1 MNRSLT
7 APGST
12 AEVHADR
19 VLVLAPHPDDEVLGC
34 GGLAAQLAAV
44 GGEVRVLWL
53 SDGGGNAVGEER
65 AERATHRREEAEAA
79 AEVLGL
85 VVAGHLGLPDGRLAH
100 HREEIA
106 TALAEELA
114 EGRPEIVLV
123 PSPLESSV
131 DHRATFRALHH
142 LLGSLRPGDALWST
156 VQGLRVFTYE
166 VNHPQYPDLLVAV
179 DDQLDLLRQAMD
191 CHRSQQEEHDYLG
204 ARLGL
209 AGFRTL
215 SLPPGIEYAEAYRQL
230 DLEDFT
236 TRGPAAL
243 VQELGGVP
251 ELLRVEEGPLLSVI
265 VRTKDRPRLLAEAL
279 SSLGASTY
287 RRAEVVVVNDG
298 GAPPELPMDFPLE
311 LQRLD
316 LKQNRGRAEAANA
329 GIENAKGD
337 YIAFLDDDDLVEP
350 EHLETLADLV
360 DGDLVRVAYT
370 DAAVT
375 VHTLGPS
382 GYQQDERRLPYSRDF
397 DRDLLFFDN
406 YIPFNTVLID
416 RRLALEVGPLDPELS
431 FFEDWDFLL
440 RLAGHTAFHHLA
452 RVTCEYRQFRGAEHH
467 ILGDEPRR
475 RADFLDRKA
484 QIIARHASSWNPE
497 TISRVVDRLRREAI
511 EEQEEVR
518 RLVDE
523 LRGLYGLNGRL
534 ESAERHATVL
544 EAVEERTR
552 AELRSMV
559 AQTEQLTARKEQLDA
574 ELGATYGEIERLTS
588 LVQEMESTRA
598 FRFHRWWQRVKPW
611 GSAP

>member
-19 VLVLAPHPDDEVLGC
+19 ALVLAPHPDDEVLGC
-34 GGLAAQLAAV
+34 GGLAARLAAS
-44 GGEVRVLWL
+44 GGVVRVLWL
-53 SDGGGNAVGEER
+53 SDGGGNAVGEAR
-65 AERATHRREEAEAA
+65 AERTALRRQEAEAA
-79 AEVLGL
+79 AKVLGL
-85 VVAGHLGLPDGRLAH
+85 VAGRHLALPDGRLAH
-100 HREEIA
+100 HREEI
-106 TALAEELA
+106 TKALAEELS

-142 LLGSLRPGDALWST
+142 LLAGLRPGDALWSS
-156 VQGLRVFTYE
+156 VEGVRVLTYE
-166 VNHPQYPDLLVAV
+166 VNHPQYPDLLVPV
-179 DDQLDLLRQAMD
+179 DDQLGLLRQAMD

-209 AGFRTL
+209 ARFRTL
-215 SLPPGIEYAEAYRQL
+215 TLPPGVEHVEAYRQL
-230 DLEDFT
+230 TLEDFT

-243 VQELGGVP
+243 VRELGGEP
-251 ELLRVEEGPLLSVI
+251 ELLRVKEGPRLSVI
-265 VRTKDRPRLLAEAL
+265 VRTKDRPGLLAEAL
-279 SSLGASTY
+279 ASLAASTY

-298 GAPPELPMDFPLE
+298 GAHPELPEDFPLE
-311 LQRLD
+311 LRRLD
-316 LKQNRGRAEAANA
+316 LEQNRGRAAAANA
-329 GIENAKGD
+329 GIEIATGD

-350 EHLETLADLV
+350 EHLETLAGLV
-360 DGDLVRVAYT
+360 DGELVRVAYT

-382 GYQQDERRLPYSRDF
+382 GYQLEERRLPYSRDF

-406 YIPFNTVLID
+406 YIPFNTVLIH
-416 RRLALEVGPLDPELS
+416 RELALEVGPLDTVLP

-440 RLAGHTAFHHLA
+440 RLAGRTAFHHLA

-484 QIIARHASSWNPE
+484 QVISRHAAAWGPE

-523 LRGLYGLNGRL
+523 LRGFYGLNGRL
-534 ESAERHATVL
+534 ESAERHAAVL

-552 AELRSMV
+552 AELRSV
-559 AQTEQLTARKEQLDA
+559 AARKEQLDA
-574 ELGATYGEIERLTS
+574 ELGATYGEIERLTA
-588 LVQEMESTRA
+588 LVREMESTRA
-598 FRFHRWWQRVKPW
+598 FRLHRWWQRVKPW
-611 GSAP
+611 GSTP